1 MARLILFRSAMRCL
15 TLGTLATLAFTS
27 VFASAGEW
35 HVAPSGNDAADGSLH
50 RPFATLERAVEAA
63 RLARQKESPTTNH
76 LPATI
81 RIQGGLHPRS
91 TTLELDARDSFLRI
105 LGSAEPRATLHAG
118 RFIERAAFH
127 PITNQSLRNRL
138 DPAARGHV
146 VALDLSAAGISH
158 IGPYPD
164 TFRDGGGII
173 DLYWKDQP
181 LPVARWP
188 NDEPTTMQKVLDR
201 GDWSRGPSR
210 RPGAFVAREDRL
222 TRWNVADGLWLE
234 GYWRVPW
241 EPHMIRVDSIDPGTR
256 TITFATPIFG
266 GIGSKYAPKN
276 SLGDGKE
283 PWWAVNLLEEIDRP
297 GEWCIHFPTRTL
309 YLWPPE
315 GWDDDAAV
323 PLFIADLKVPL
334 IRIDGAEEITIAGL
348 ALEGGLGDGI
358 VIDGGRGNRIAGCT
372 IRNLADNGIIVRGG
386 NDHAIESCDLHTL
399 GAAGIRLSGGDRAT
413 LTPCGHRAINNHIFD
428 VGRRQK
434 TGAAGIHVGEFRE
447 AAAGGGDAVGCRVAH
462 NLIHD
467 LPHAAVLYTGN
478 DNVFE
483 DNEICRVAL
492 TSRDV
497 GAFYTRYDWTSQG
510 NVLRHNFVHSSPRAN
525 AFYIDDGDSGDTV
538 EGNVVFRCAC
548 GPFLGGGHDNTVQNN
563 VVIDCDIGIHFDAR
577 GVARGYATNDVLRR
591 RLASI
596 DASKQPWGSRYPHL
610 ARLATVDAGLPHG
623 NLIAGN
629 AAIDC
634 QKPLRVGGTAEQ
646 LADNT
651 IEEPL
656 TMPLAEAGF
665 TDPGRLDFS
674 LPKQSALQA
683 RVPDFKAI
691 PFDRIGLRKDTFRKT
706 LPTQAVRLA
715 QSNSRT
721 VTDSL
726 ASATDLEA
734 SNKQTRSAP
743 ATAVVRKETNYDETR
758 VRPYTLPDALAGP
771 DGTPAA
777 SPEAWRTI
785 ARPHQLSLLEKNVY
799 GTRLPPAF
807 TFPVGEVERAEVTL
821 ADGVKATRLQARLR
835 MGQAKEAPLVD
846 VLLYLP
852 TTGGPSPVFL
862 NLNFKGNQAEH
873 PDPGIR
879 LSQAWLAD
887 DEKNGIVNNRAT
899 EASRGVYA
907 RRWPVETMLARGYGM
922 ATACYG
928 DIFPDR
934 PDGRA
939 DSVLAA
945 LGRPVAGDLPA
956 DEPGA
961 IAAWAWGLSRILDW
975 LIRLPEVDPTRVIVV
990 GHSRNGKAALWAGAC
1005 DERFAMVVSNESGCG
1020 GAALER
1026 RNYGET
1032 IADITTRF
1040 PHWFCPAFATYAG
1053 REDQLPTD
1061 AHTLLAMAAP
1071 RPLYVASAIDDRWAD
1086 PRGEFLAAAAAE
1098 PVWKRFG
1105 LTGLGT
1111 AEWPPV
1117 DTPVG
1122 SRIGY
1127 HVRSGKHDLLEYD
1140 WLRFA
1145 DFADKQLPAVHT
1157 RRGEDAAAPFQPV
1170 QNPLPVPP
1178 PPGAI
1183 VLFGNGRE
1191 GPPQFTSMAGGPID
1205 WTVNDGSLVVNTT
1218 KGHANHIV
1226 STVNFEDAHIH
1237 AEFMI
1242 SPEAHGNSGLYIHG
1256 HYEMQ
1261 IYDSFGTEP
1270 PTDQDEGALYRF
1282 GKPLVNA
1289 SRPAGEWQVYDIRFI
1304 APRRDA
1310 AGRIT
1315 RAGSITAWLNGQLV
1329 QDGITF
1335 TEPRSPFIP
1344 YRHGATDFL
1353 RGVEKTLRSTGSGPL
1368 FLQDHGSPTRFRNV
1382 WIKPLR
1388 SGA

>member
-1 MARLILFRSAMRCL
+1 MIHLIIHRPARHCL
-15 TLGTLATLAFTS
+15 TLGTLVVIAMTSLFTGR
-27 VFASAGEW
+27 FTSAGEW
-35 HVAPSGNDAADGSLH
+35 YVSPTGNDAAAGTQSH
-50 RPFATLERAVEAA
+50 PFATLERAVEAT
-63 RLARQKESPTTNH
+63 RRQRQKTATTADH
-76 LPATI
+76 LPVATI
-81 RIQGGLHPRS
+81 RIQGGLHRR
-91 TTLELDARDSFLRI
+91 TAAIELGARDSSLRVV
-105 LGSAEPRATLHAG
+105 GSAEAPATLHAG
-118 RFIERAAFH
+118 RYIDRTAFQPVTDRSLLERMNA
-127 PITNQSLRNRL
+127 T
-138 DPAARGHV
+138 ARDHV
-146 VALDLSAAGISH
+146 VALDLTAAGINNT
-158 IGPYPD
+158 GPYPD

-173 DLYWKDQP
+173 DLYWRDRP
-181 LPVARWP
+181 LPIARWP
-188 NDEPTTMQKVLDR
+188 NDEPTTMQEVLDR
-201 GDWSRGPSR
+201 GDWSRGPTR
-210 RPGAFVAREDRL
+210 RAGTFVAREDRL
-222 TRWNVADGLWLE
+222 KRWNAADGLWLE

-241 EPHMIRVDSIDPGTR
+241 EPHTIRVESIDPTTR
-256 TITFATPIFG
+256 TISFATPIFG

-276 SLGDGKE
+276 SFGDGQE

-315 GWDDDAAV
+315 GWGDDPAAT
-323 PLFIADLKVPL
+323 LFLADVKEPL
-334 IRIDGAEEITIAGL
+334 IRIDGGEEITIEGL

-358 VIDGGRGNRIAGCT
+358 VIEGGRSNRIAGCT
-372 IRNLADNGIIVRGG
+372 VRNLGGSGMVVRGG
-386 NDHAIESCDLHTL
+386 SDHAVESCDLHAL

-413 LTPCGHRAINNHIFD
+413 LTACGHRAINNHIFD
-428 VGRRQK
+428 VCRRQK
-434 TGAAGIHVGEFRE
+434 TYAAGIHVGESHE
-447 AAAGGGDAVGCRVAH
+447 TAIGCRVAH

-478 DNVFE
+478 DHVFE
-483 DNEICRVAL
+483 YNEICRVAL

-538 EGNVVFRCAC
+538 EGNIVFRCAC
-548 GPFLGGGHDNTVQNN
+548 GPFLGGGHDNTVLNN
-563 VVIDCDIGIHFDAR
+563 LVIECDIGIHVDAR
-577 GVARGYATNDVLRR
+577 GASRGYATNDVLRR
-591 RLASI
+591 QLTSI
-596 DASKQPWGSRYPHL
+596 DATTELWRSRYPRL

-623 NLIAGN
+623 NIIAGN
-629 AAIDC
+629 VAIDC
-634 QKPLRVGGTAEQ
+634 QKPLRLGGNAEQ

-651 IEEPL
+651 IEQPTTL
-656 TMPLAEAGF
+656 PLAEVGF
-665 TDPGRLDFS
+665 NNPDRLDFS
-674 LPKQSALQA
+674 LPKQSPLHS
-683 RVPDFKAI
+683 RVPDFEAI
-691 PFDRIGLRKDTFRKT
+691 PFDRIGLRDDAFRT
-706 LPTQAVRLA
+706 MLPTQAVRLA
-715 QSNSRT
+715 RHSVRT
-721 VTDSL
+721 ITDSL
-726 ASATDLEA
+726 ASATDIEA
-734 SNKQTRSAP
+734 SNKQARPAPTPAMTRN
-743 ATAVVRKETNYDETR
+743 ETNYDEAQ
-758 VRPYTLPDALAGP
+758 VRPYTLPDVLAGP

-777 SPEAWRTI
+777 TAEAWRTI

-799 GTRLPPAF
+799 GKRLPPAF
-807 TFPVGEVERAEVTL
+807 AFPAGEVERAEVTL
-821 ADGVKATRLQARLR
+821 ADGLKATRLQARLR

-852 TTGGPSPVFL
+852 MTGGPSPVFL

-873 PDPGIR
+873 ADPGIR
-879 LSQAWLAD
+879 LSQAWLPD
-887 DEKNGIVNNRAT
+887 DEKNGIVDNRAT

-945 LGRPVAGDLPA
+945 LGRPTTGDLPT

-1005 DERFAMVVSNESGCG
+1005 DERFAMVVSNNSGCG

-1061 AHTLLAMAAP
+1061 AHTLLATAAP
-1071 RPLYVASAIDDRWAD
+1071 RPLYVASASEDRWAD
-1086 PRGEFLAAAAAE
+1086 PRGEFLAAVASE
-1098 PVWKRFG
+1098 PVWKLFG

-1117 DTPVG
+1117 DMPVG
-1122 SRIGY
+1122 TRIGY
-1127 HVRSGKHDLLEYD
+1127 HVRSGGHDLLEYD

-1145 DFADKQLPAVHT
+1145 NFADKQLPAARAPHAA
-1157 RRGEDAAAPFQPV
+1157 DAADAFQPI
-1170 QNPLPVPP
+1170 QQPLPVPP

-1183 VLFGNGRE
+1183 VLFGDGRD
-1191 GPPQFTSMAGGPID
+1191 GLPKFTSMAGGPID
-1205 WTVNDGSLVVNTT
+1205 WTIEDGSLVVNTT
-1218 KGHANHIV
+1218 SGHANHIV
-1226 STVNFEDAHIH
+1226 STENFQDAHIH
-1237 AEFMI
+1237 AEFMV

-1270 PTDQDEGALYRF
+1270 PTEQDEGSLYRF

-1315 RAGSITAWLNGQLV
+1315 QTGSLTAWLNGKLV

-1344 YRHGATDFL
+1344 YRHGATGFL
-1353 RGVEKTLRSTGSGPL
+1353 RGVEEKLRGSGSGPL

-1382 WIKPLR
+1382 WIRPLEK
-1388 SGA
+1388 